1 MFMDMRRSIL
11 SLLAVVFLASS
22 LLIMYYL
29 LDSGFYTNSD
39 LFWIGGLSGV
49 FGCIFFVATIG
60 FIFVFA
66 RQFAT
71 MKNWLIG
78 LMILSM
84 VVWAV
89 IYFVRG
95 PFSLNSDTWWYGA
108 IAGFFSCLAII
119 LLSLAVL
126 IFCRLYSKSRFEK

>member
-11 SLLAVVFLASS
+11 SLLAVVFLH
-22 LLIMYYL
+22 LVTYHVLFV
-29 LDSGFYTNSD
+29 GQQVYTNSV
-39 LFWIGGLSGV
+39 FWIGGYQV
-49 FGCIFFVATIG
+49 FLDVYFCSNYRIY
-60 FIFVFA
+60 FVFA

-95 PFSLNSDTWWYGA
+95 PFL
-108 IAGFFSCLAII
+108 
-119 LLSLAVL
+119 
-126 IFCRLYSKSRFEK
+126 

>member
-49 FGCIFFVATIG
+49 FGCIFFVIVCVSEKK
-60 FIFVFA
+60 ICV
-66 RQFAT
+66 
-71 MKNWLIG
+71 
-78 LMILSM
+78 SE
-84 VVWAV
+84 
-89 IYFVRG
+89 
-95 PFSLNSDTWWYGA
+95 P
-108 IAGFFSCLAII
+108 
-119 LLSLAVL
+119 LLST
-126 IFCRLYSKSRFEK
+126 